1 MKSKQFS
8 RILAVTMAGI
18 ITISAVGCSS
28 QGNNTN
34 SDKKKEKESIVKMA
48 VSSEPDNLNPMMS
61 SATDTQAMMMNVYEG
76 LLTFD
81 KNGNFLPALA
91 ESYDIKDGG
100 KTYDFKLKK
109 DIEFHNGDK
118 FDSGDVKYTYETLA
132 GLNGKEPLNETLA
145 NELIAVETP
154 DKNHVQLKLNQ
165 VDAGFLSKC
174 TISIQDEEY
183 TNDSEKPIGTG
194 PYKFKEYVQGQKLIL
209 EKNKNYKTLKERTP
223 EIDRV
228 EFKIMTDSNAVLM
241 ALQSGDLDIASVEP
255 RNMKSLESDFNSIE
269 GPQNMVQIFA
279 LNNSIEP
286 FNKLEVR
293 QAINYAVNKKEII
306 DTVMQGHGTQL
317 ESFLSPSMKNYYN
330 DDIKSYNT
338 NIEKAKELLAKAGY
352 PNGFQM
358 TITVPSNYQAHVD
371 TAQMLKDQL
380 AKVGIKVD
388 IQLIEW
394 AQWLDTVYSKAE
406 YEATVIGHSGK
417 LDPQDFLNR
426 FTTTY
431 AKNYFKYSNP
441 EYDQKIIEAASITNE
456 TNRAEIYKE
465 CQQMLADDAASVF
478 IQDPSI
484 HYAVRKNIEGM
495 QIYPVTFFD
504 MGSLRITE

>member
-1 MKSKQFS
+1 MKAKQIS
-8 RILAVTMAGI
+8 RILTVAMAGI
-18 ITISAVGCSS
+18 MAASIVGCSS
-28 QGNNTN
+28 QEKDTVSSG
-34 SDKKKEKESIVKMA
+34 KKEKESVVKMA

-81 KNGNFLPALA
+81 KDGNFLPGLA
-91 ESYDIKDGG
+91 ESYDIKDDG

-109 DIEFHNGDK
+109 GIEFHNGHK
-118 FDSGDVKYTYETLA
+118 FDAGDVKYTYESLA
-132 GLNGKEPLNETLA
+132 GLNGKEPLNEVLA
-145 NELIAVETP
+145 NELVAVEVL
-154 DKNHVQLKLNQ
+154 DENHVQLKLKQ
-165 VDAGFLSKC
+165 IDSGFLSKC

-183 TNDSEKPIGTG
+183 VNDSEKPIGTG
-194 PYKFKEYVQGQKLIL
+194 PYQFKEYVKGQKLIL
-209 EKNKNYKTLKERTP
+209 EKNKNYKTLKERIP

-228 EFKIMTDSNAVLM
+228 EFKIMTDSNAALM
-241 ALQSGDLDIASVEP
+241 ALQSGDLDIASVDA
-255 RNMKSLESDFNSIE
+255 RNMKSLEKEFQFVE
-269 GPQNMVQIFA
+269 GPQNMVQLFA

-286 FNKLEVR
+286 LNKLEVR

-330 DDIKSYNT
+330 DDIKGYET
-338 NIEKAKELLAKAGY
+338 NIEKAKELLKKAGY
-352 PNGFQM
+352 PDGFQM
-358 TITVPSNYQAHVD
+358 TITVPSNYQTHVD
-371 TAQMLKDQL
+371 TAQILKDQL

-394 AQWLDTVYSKAE
+394 AQWLDSVYSKAE
-406 YEATVIGHSGK
+406 YESTVIGHSGK

-431 AKNYFKYSNP
+431 AKNYFKYSNE
-441 EYDQKIIEAASITNE
+441 EYDEKIKEASFITDE
-456 TNRAEIYKE
+456 TKHAEIYKE

-478 IQDPSI
+478 IQDPSVN
-484 HYAVRKNIEGM
+484 YAVRNNIEGM
-495 QIYPVTFFD
+495 NIYPVTFFD
-504 MGSLRITE
+504 MGSVRIAE